1 MSFQPVRA
9 LWPSIY
15 SKDPYTIK
23 AQKRSKEIVKII
35 HVTSVAQTVIL
46 QSYEILFVHKE
57 NKITT
62 LFNNSGLE
70 IHEGEQLMT
79 DPFSSFTQNIDLFNE
94 GNICSV
100 NQTNEMP
107 ILPLVNKKHTYIM
120 IQSSFH
126 LSLSFL
132 LLFSSWAWMWKGMSR
147 PWSTP
152 VYGE

>member
-1 MSFQPVRA
+1 MSFQTVRA

-23 AQKRSKEIVKII
+23 AQKRSKDIVKII
-35 HVTSVAQTVIL
+35 HVTSVAQPVNFYKATK
-46 QSYEILFVHKE
+46 ILFVHKE

-94 GNICSV
+94 GIFV
-100 NQTNEMP
+100 Q
-107 ILPLVNKKHTYIM
+107 
-120 IQSSFH
+120 
-126 LSLSFL
+126 
-132 LLFSSWAWMWKGMSR
+132 
-147 PWSTP
+147 
-152 VYGE
+152 